1 MTKKHMRWGWFFV
14 SPYIFSLVVFTGIGL
29 VVAIYY
35 AFTRY
40 DLIQPPEWVGLQN
53 FSRLI
58 VRKDTWKAFRNV
70 WVYTLLS
77 LCVGTP
83 TSLVFAV
90 LLNQKIKGLSAF
102 RVIYYIPGLT
112 PTTATTLVWARLFNP
127 KGGVFNRI
135 LGFVG
140 LGPFDFNF
148 STNWFE
154 FIVSIIIMGLWAGLG
169 SGTIYYIA
177 GLQSISKDLI
187 EAADIDGASRVRKF
201 FKITLP
207 LLSPTIF
214 FCMIIGVSSSLQVF
228 EQFYLLQQDTGV
240 EIHVVNS
247 LIYSL
252 MWGSRSVVGEA
263 SALGWLSFI
272 FIALVTWLQKKY
284 EKKWVYYEA

>member
-1 MTKKHMRWGWFFV
+1 MTKKHMRWGWVFV
-14 SPYIFSLVVFTGIGL
+14 SPYIFNLVVFTGLAL

-40 DLIQPPEWVGLQN
+40 DLINPPEWIGLQN
-53 FSRLI
+53 FARLI
-58 VRKDTWKAFRNV
+58 KQKGVWQAFRNV
-70 WVYTLLS
+70 WVYAILS
-77 LCVGTP
+77 IAVGTP
-83 TSLVFAV
+83 TCLFFAV
-90 LLNQKIKGLSAF
+90 LLNQKIKCLSAF

-127 KGGVFNRI
+127 KGGVFNKI

-140 LGPFDFNF
+140 LGPFMFNF

-154 FIVSIIIMGLWAGLG
+154 FIVSVIIMGLWAGIG

-177 GLQSISKDLI
+177 GLQSISKDLM
-187 EAADIDGASRVRKF
+187 EAADIDGAGRARKF

-214 FCMIIGVSSSLQVF
+214 FCLIINVSSALQVF
-228 EQFYLLQQDTGV
+228 EQFYLLQEDTGV

-247 LIYSL
+247 LIYSY
-252 MWGSRSVVGEA
+252 MWGSNSNVGEA
-263 SALGWLSFI
+263 AALGWMSFI

-284 EKKWVYYEA
+284 EKKWVYYEG